1 MRRRFP
7 SEPAR
12 RTPKGRAVERRPP
25 RPGDSSASA
34 VATPI
39 GPSIHPLLPKRC
51 PQCDGRFPGDFK
63 VCPHDAVPL
72 EDPEDEEH
80 DPLIGFTLA
89 DSYRIVRLIG
99 EGGMGRVYE
108 ARHTRLRNKRFAI
121 KVLVEEYAHQPEV
134 VARFEREAELSSQIA
149 HPNVVGVYDVHRLPD
164 GRPCIVGEYL
174 EGQEFGALLEDV
186 GRLDAPTAVRIVRQ
200 VCLALNAAHACGVV
214 HRDMKPEN
222 VFLIG
227 DPTAPLVK
235 VLDFGISKQDGGRAN
250 LTRTGTVM
258 GTPAYMAPEQAR
270 GQKVDH
276 RADVYSV
283 GAILYRATTGAP
295 PFAGEDGAQVLTQ
308 VLTQEPPRPRDVY
321 PALSESVELV
331 IQRAMAPSP
340 AGRYDTML
348 DFEAELAELDPHGPL
363 PRASSTLLTPLSAV
377 AVIDSGAASEQQPT
391 QLVANGKLTLRATH
405 TARVVKSAR
414 PALVLLSVLACLWVA
429 AGLVAMSV
437 DLLRHLR
444 GDGGTVTPTE
454 VTLIVVLMVV
464 ASATPLFLWVRY
476 LKHNVWH
483 NTPRCLAL
491 REILSSALVVS
502 LCCYGLLAVGVVL
515 AEAAV
520 RRMPLGSASGLGG
533 GLLFVPALL
542 LGLISGWAKSRQL
555 RAVP

>member
-1 MRRRFP
+1 MGP
-7 SEPAR
+7 
-12 RTPKGRAVERRPP
+12 AVERRRP
-25 RPGDSSASA
+25 RPGESAGSA

-39 GPSIHPLLPKRC
+39 GPSIHPLLPRRC
-51 PQCDGRFPGDFK
+51 PRCDGRFPADFK

-80 DPLIGFTLA
+80 DSLIGSTLA

-134 VARFEREAELSSQIA
+134 VARFEREAELSCQIA

-164 GRPCIVGEYL
+164 GRPCIVSEYL

-200 VCLALNAAHACGVV
+200 VCLALNAAHACGVI

-227 DPTAPLVK
+227 DPAAPLVK
-235 VLDFGISKQDGGRAN
+235 VLDFGISKQDDGRAN

-283 GAILYRATTGAP
+283 GAILYRATTGKP
-295 PFAGEDGAQVLTQ
+295 PFDGEDGAQVLTQ
-308 VLTQEPPRPRDVY
+308 VLTVEPPRPRDVY
-321 PALSESVELV
+321 PALPESVELV
-331 IQRAMAPSP
+331 IQRAMAPNP
-340 AGRYDTML
+340 ASRYETML
-348 DFEAELAELDPHGPL
+348 DLEADLAELDPHGPL
-363 PRASSTLLTPLSAV
+363 PRASSTLLTPLAAV
-377 AVIDSGAASEQQPT
+377 AVVDSTAAAEQPSRVIPSGT
-391 QLVANGKLTLRATH
+391 LTVRATH
-405 TARVVKSAR
+405 TARAVKAAR

-429 AGLVAMSV
+429 AGLVAMSI

-444 GDGGTVTPTE
+444 GVGGTVTSTE
-454 VTLIVVLMVV
+454 VTLIVVLTVV

-476 LKHNVWH
+476 LQRNVWH

-502 LCCYGLLAVGVVL
+502 LCCYGLLALGVTL
-515 AEAAV
+515 TEAAV
-520 RRMPLGSASGLGG
+520 RRMPLGSSSGLGG
-533 GLLFVPALL
+533 GLLFIPALL
-542 LGLISGWAKSRQL
+542 LGAISGWTKARQL
-555 RAVP
+555 RAGP